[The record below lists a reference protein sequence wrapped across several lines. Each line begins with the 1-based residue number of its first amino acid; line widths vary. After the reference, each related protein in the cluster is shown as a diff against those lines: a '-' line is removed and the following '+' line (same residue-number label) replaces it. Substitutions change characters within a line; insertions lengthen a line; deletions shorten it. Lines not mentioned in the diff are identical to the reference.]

1 MAIGFVVKT
10 LASRLVR
17 LNASNGKFGKEL
29 LTNADGSLTV
39 KPRKILSLI
48 NLENKTN
55 KGNLIDVV
63 WDVGKKI
70 VGFAIGVINV
80 IRFSAQAIYSFL
92 VQVGFVISTFDWN
105 ASDEA
110 LKGMIEGQNV
120 ALAGTVGGLVGKT
133 VGWGVGIA
141 IGVGISFVIPVIGG
155 AALASAVTL
164 AATKEALQELG
175 ASLKAVIRQA
185 IQSAATWAFINGY
198 INIRKMI
205 KNVPLEKLEAI
216 FGKDRAKFLKEQWG
230 NKGGVNYS
238 FAAQTERNIEA
249 INNKY
254 LKAFTEQAIEE
265 GIESFIEAGFIIAA
279 EIDNAYAQ
287 SKLQAKDAL
296 GTERSVVILPD
307 KDIKNEALIFADIPQ
322 NLLKPAIQTTIN
334 QHRLIR
340 NRDIGMVMGLPA
352 EEYTRVKP
360 QSLKLVVTLF
370 SVKEPPFFNRKSD
383 NFAWVTISI
392 PDVKR
397 SALDWEKIK
406 AAVGGANGFMW
417 GRYRAIAALDT
428 QRKLIV
434 NAASPTEAEHMI
446 ELLLPMTEGKLQTL
460 NITEEKKAGV
470 RLTRRKLQ
478 KQSTRVYPAYC
489 TVMNWKELT
498 DPNLGRANLQ
508 GNYRQAKG
516 RINLWTEKEPLGTKE
531 IIRELLKVGV

>member
-1 MAIGFVVKT
+1 MAIGFAVKA
-10 LASRLVR
+10 LASRLIR
-17 LNASNGKFGKEL
+17 LNASNGKLGKEL
-29 LTNADGSLTV
+29 LNVADGSLKL
-39 KPRKILSLI
+39 KPRKIFSLI

-55 KGNLIDVV
+55 KGTLVDLV
-63 WDVGKKI
+63 WDAGKKI
-70 VGFAIGVINV
+70 VGFIGGLING
-80 IRFSAQAIYSFL
+80 IRFSAKAIFEFIRN
-92 VQVGFVISTFDWN
+92 VGFVISTFDWN

-110 LKGMIEGQNV
+110 LKGIIEARNV

-141 IGVGISFVIPVIGG
+141 IGAGISFLIPVIGG
-155 AALASAVTL
+155 AALASAVAL
-164 AATKEALQELG
+164 ATTKEALQELG
-175 ASLKAVIRQA
+175 ASLKAVISQA
-185 IQSAATWAFINGY
+185 AQSVATWALISGY

-205 KNVPLEKLEAI
+205 KNLPLSTLEGI
-216 FGKDRAKFLKEQWG
+216 LGKERAKWFKEQWG
-230 NKGGVNYS
+230 NKGGTNYS
-238 FAAQTERNIEA
+238 FAAETERRIEA
-249 INNKY
+249 IDNKY
-254 LKAFTEQAIEE
+254 WKAFTEQAIEE
-265 GIESFIEAGFIIAA
+265 GIEAFIEAGFIVAS

-307 KDIKNEALIFADIPQ
+307 KELKTEALIFADIPQ

-406 AAVGGANGFMW
+406 QAVGGANGFMW

-434 NAASPTEAEHMI
+434 NAASPTEAENMI

-478 KQSTRVYPAYC
+478 KESTRVYPAYC

-498 DPNLGRANLQ
+498 DPNAGRANLK

-516 RINLWTEKEPLGTKE
+516 RINLWPEKEPLGTKE
-531 IIRELLKVGV
+531 MFREILRVGV